1 MRTEARYAGT
11 CSLTP
16 NLDGKTWTVNNDFVF
31 TVGIHPDETSVM
43 VKRGE
48 VTDLA
53 SIPNLGVIGATIM
66 LLSGLSRRF
75 LDFQHFYYGIVT
87 GYCIALSSLR
97 YKPFGKHTRAAI
109 VHDHLYCYH
118 ALPRPMCDS
127 IFHAAMR
134 ADGVGAATAAVMYV
148 AVRLC
153 GWRAFYRKR
162 REQVAR
168 KTALQNKPIT
178 FMKETL

>member
-1 MRTEARYAGT
+1 MSYEPRYTGT

-31 TVGIHPDETSVM
+31 SIGGGKDISDITVLKGET
-43 VKRGE
+43 
-48 VTDLA
+48 TDLA
-53 SIPNLGVIGATIM
+53 TIPNLGLIGATVM

-75 LDFQHFYYGIVT
+75 LDFKDFYYGIVT
-87 GYCIALSSLR
+87 GYCIALSSSR
-97 YKPFGKHTRAAI
+97 FKPFGKHTRAAI
-109 VHDHLYCYH
+109 VHDHLYVH
-118 ALPRPMCDS
+118 NTLPRPMCDS

-134 ADGVGAATAAVMYV
+134 ADGVGPVTAAVMYV

-162 REQVAR
+162 KEQRAR
-168 KTALQNKPIT
+168 KTAVMKPMQ
-178 FMKETL
+178 FNERKP